1 MPGFKNAG
9 PIEFHII
16 LLLSLFPLFSCA
28 PGKYDTEGED
38 RSTPYVKSISP
49 DNAATGVPTSNTITI
64 TFSKAIP
71 PSQVTVDTD
80 WQCSKNIQI
89 AFDSSYSS
97 CLPLS
102 SNGGDNASKVFIL
115 TPNTKGEKI
124 PSGTKF
130 WVKISSSIKDYY
142 DKEMDAD
149 KTSSF
154 TTEKRCSSGCSWSQ
168 VTTVGDLTARSG
180 HSGLVFN
187 KKMWLLGGYDNDSG
201 FFKDVL
207 SSPDTSSSLSGK
219 WDNQVHDNWSA
230 RDKHISLR
238 YLGKMWVI
246 GGKNSNNS
254 YGINDVW
261 SSSTGLTW
269 DEQTLTNAFST
280 RIGHAGVVFKNKMWI
295 FGGRSENNFLNDVYS
310 SSDGATWTQESSS
323 SSWSGR
329 YGHSAIV
336 YNDKIWIIG
345 GDNGTSGNLNEV
357 WNSSDG
363 INWNQQTS
371 LDNTTKNHSSVVF
384 DGKIWVMGGDA
395 SDGSPQRRY
404 FTYDGSN
411 WSSLLSPKK
420 SDGNMAWSQRSSTV
434 SLVFDNYLW
443 VIGGYKGE
451 TSEKVLGDVW
461 KYGKP

>member
-1 MPGFKNAG
+1 MTGFKNAG
-9 PIEFHII
+9 PIQFHFI
-16 LLLSLFPLFSCA
+16 LLLSLFTLFSCA

-115 TPNTKGEKI
+115 TPNTKGEEI

-154 TTEKRCSSGCSWSQ
+154 TTETQCSSGCSWTQ
-168 VTTVGDLTARSG
+168 VTSVGNLTARSG

-187 KKMWLLGGYDNDSG
+187 KKMWLFGGTTGSSYFKETFNSDNGAWTSNTAPGWSG
-201 FFKDVL
+201 RGNHV
-207 SSPDTSSSLSGK
+207 
-219 WDNQVHDNWSA
+219 
-230 RDKHISLR
+230 SLR
-238 YLGKMWVI
+238 FKGKRWVI
-246 GGKNSNNS
+246 GGDNSTNTF
-254 YGINDVW
+254 GDVW

-269 DEQTLTNAFST
+269 ENQNVTNGFSA
-280 RIGHAGVVFKNKMWI
+280 RQGHAGVVFKDQMWI
-295 FGGRSENNFLNDVYS
+295 LGGQAGSSYLNDVWS
-310 SSDGATWTQESSS
+310 SIDGKNWGKIDNDTPM
-323 SSWSGR
+323 WSGR
-329 YGHSAIV
+329 YGHAAVV
-336 YNDKIWIIG
+336 YDNKIWVMG
-345 GDNGTSGNLNEV
+345 GNDNESADSHEV
-357 WNSSDG
+357 WYSSNGKTRDNSTISVTWDG
-363 INWNQQTS
+363 MKDFGAQ
-371 LDNTTKNHSSVVF
+371 VF
-384 DGKIWVMGGDA
+384 DGKIWILGGNDNG
-395 SDGSPQRRY
+395 SKIKKYFSFDGIE
-404 FTYDGSN
+404 
-411 WSSLLSPKK
+411 WSKDDQAAVP
-420 SDGNMAWSQRSSTV
+420 DWSQRSKLV
-434 SLVFDNYLW
+434 SYDFENYLW
-443 VIGGYKGE
+443 VVGGDNG
-451 TSEKVLGDVW
+451 TGGSSHMNDVW
-461 KYGKP
+461 KYGK

>member
-1 MPGFKNAG
+1 MSGLKTAG
-9 PIEFHII
+9 PIQFHFAV
-16 LLLSLFPLFSCA
+16 LLSLFLLFSCA
-28 PGKYDTEGED
+28 KGKDDTEGED
-38 RSTPYVKSISP
+38 RSTPYVASISP
-49 DNAATGVPTSNTITI
+49 DNKATGVPTSKTITI

-89 AFDSSYSS
+89 AFDSSYGS
-97 CLPLS
+97 CLPLT

-130 WVKISSSIKDYY
+130 WIKISSSIKDYY
-142 DKEMDAD
+142 DKKMDAE

-154 TTEKRCSSGCSWSQ
+154 TTETRCSSGCSWSQ

-187 KKMWLLGGYDNDSG
+187 KKMRLFGGTTGSSYLQDSFNTDNGTWVKDNITTTMWSG
-201 FFKDVL
+201 RENHV
-207 SSPDTSSSLSGK
+207 
-219 WDNQVHDNWSA
+219 
-230 RDKHISLR
+230 SLR
-238 YLGKMWVI
+238 FKGKMWVI
-246 GGKNSNNS
+246 GGGNSTSS
-254 YGINDVW
+254 YGDVW
-261 SSSTGLTW
+261 SSSTGLAW
-269 DEQTLTNAFST
+269 NEHTLTNGFST
-280 RIGHAGVVFKNKMWI
+280 RLGHAGVVFKNKMWI
-295 FGGRSENNFLNDVYS
+295 LGGRSENNFLNDVYS
-310 SSDGATWTQESSS
+310 SSDGTNWTQESSS

-329 YGHSAIV
+329 YGHSAVV
-336 YNDKIWIIG
+336 YSDKIWIIG

-371 LDNTTKNHSSVVF
+371 LDNTTKNHSSIVF
-384 DGKIWVMGGDA
+384 DGKIWVIGGDD

-411 WSSLLSPKK
+411 WSSLLSPEK
-420 SDGNMAWSQRSSTV
+420 SDGSIAWSQRSSTV
-434 SLVFDNYLW
+434 ALVFDNYLG

-451 TSEKVLGDVW
+451 TSQKVLGDVW
-461 KYGKP
+461 KYGK